1 MGVKK
6 NKRGS
11 IPSTSSVSKTELIER
26 TPENDYGVLSDPEE
40 NEPFNQVHLLTETE
54 AIMDPS
60 NAAAAAAATAEPT
73 DPVDDACSHTQTEPS
88 QLTHVSP
95 HVSPHSSPS
104 LQPQHPPSQP
114 INPLSQDQ
122 ETFNTLKLKLT
133 TDKNYSRKITLHTFF
148 SYIILA
154 IEIERTSLS
163 DIACISVNNVEELV
177 EYMIDNHSA
186 TDDIKTYLRTLG
198 ENNVIKNIIL
208 AVIDFN
214 KDQSA
219 GTLDTLLSVEQMEL
233 EMVALKGATD
243 TVGANG
249 TVVAINTETIPVT
262 IGPTSQPAPQTPHN
276 SCGFFKCFRRFFS
289 GCCGNSR

>member
-1 MGVKK
+1 MGGKK

-40 NEPFNQVHLLTETE
+40 NEPFNPVHLLTETD

-60 NAAAAAAATAEPT
+60 TSTSTAAAEQST
-73 DPVDDACSHTQTEPS
+73 DPVDDACSHIQTEPS
-88 QLTHVSP
+88 QLP

-104 LQPQHPPSQP
+104 LQPQHPPSQLL
-114 INPLSQDQ
+114 NPLSQEQ
-122 ETFNTLKLKLT
+122 EASQSLSTLKLKL
-133 TDKNYSRKITLHTFF
+133 DKNYSRKITLHTFF

-154 IEIERTSLS
+154 IEIERSS
-163 DIACISVNNVEELV
+163 SSCIENISANNVEELV

-186 TDDIKTYLRTLG
+186 TEDIKKYLHTLL
-198 ENNVIKNIIL
+198 ENNVIKNLIS

-219 GTLDTLLSVEQMEL
+219 DTLDTLLSAEQMEMN
-233 EMVALKGATD
+233 EPSTADSSAAAATD
-243 TVGANG
+243 SATDS
-249 TVVAINTETIPVT
+249 AIPIVIIETNNV
-262 IGPTSQPAPQTPHN
+262 PHSR
-276 SCGFFKCFRRFFS
+276 SCGFFSLIRRFFS
-289 GCCGNSR
+289 RCCG